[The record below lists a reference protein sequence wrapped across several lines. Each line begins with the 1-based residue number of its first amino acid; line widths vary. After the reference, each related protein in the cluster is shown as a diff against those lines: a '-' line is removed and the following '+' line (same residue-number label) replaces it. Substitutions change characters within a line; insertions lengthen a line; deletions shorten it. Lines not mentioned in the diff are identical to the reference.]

1 MAKQVIIEEFGGPR
15 NMKLVDVEPGEPG
28 PGEVRIQHEAIG
40 LNFID
45 VYFRTGTYPM
55 TLPAGLGM
63 EAAGVIEAV
72 GAGVT
77 HLKPG
82 DRAAYAAQPPG
93 AYATERVMPAPQVV
107 PLPDDVSFETAA
119 AAPRSSSWL
128 ARYPAKSG
136 ARTASK
142 CCRVAAWTAMSR
154 RRVLWCTKAPR
165 SPAGSRW
172 ALRMPAAIP
181 RLPA

>member
-119 AAPRSSSWL
+119 AAML
-128 ARYPAKSG
+128 QGMTVEYLFH
-136 ARTASK
+136 RT
-142 CCRVAAWTAMSR
+142 TPLNTGDT
-154 RRVLWCTKAPR
+154 VLFHPL
-165 SPAGSRW
+165 PAGSGSS
-172 ALRMPAAIP
+172 PANGQN
-181 RLPA
+181 RRG